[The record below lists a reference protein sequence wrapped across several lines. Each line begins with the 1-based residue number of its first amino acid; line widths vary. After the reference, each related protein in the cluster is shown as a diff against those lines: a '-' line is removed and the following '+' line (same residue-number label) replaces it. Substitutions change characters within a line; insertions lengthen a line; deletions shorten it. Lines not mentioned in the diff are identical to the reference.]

1 MRRVG
6 FFSGVSTFPSVPLSD
21 GGDRGVAGF
30 LELGDRALA
39 AAQVATLIT
48 RKRIDYL
55 YSWIE
60 LMCLPDWKKK
70 RRQVPPIPSLYQ
82 LIQRQ
87 ITNTPSQSL
96 LLSVARSAERNDPQ

>member
-60 LMCLPDWKKK
+60 INVLTRLEKKK
-70 RRQVPPIPSLYQ
+70 TASSSNSLTVPTDTASDHQHTKPISPAKCS
-82 LIQRQ
+82 
-87 ITNTPSQSL
+87 
-96 LLSVARSAERNDPQ
+96 